1 MVFVTGATGILGRV
15 IVLELLKKGKK
26 VRAAKRPSSNI
37 NEVKHS
43 YQFYTENPDDFFNK
57 IEWIDVDFDDIN
69 AVESV
74 LKEVTEV
81 YHCAAK
87 VSFHP
92 KDEKEMYH
100 TNIKATENLLFACE
114 NSTVEKFLHV
124 SSIAVLDLLN
134 EKGEL
139 NENSDFNPKEEHSA
153 YAISKHLSE
162 MEIWRASAEGLN
174 TIIINPGMIIGTGN
188 WGKSSGDIFPTF
200 ENNSFTFSGGTS
212 YVDVRDV
219 AEISI
224 KLMENNTFGER
235 FIIVSE
241 NKKYADL
248 GKQIRTKL
256 GLKEAKI
263 LSKSTL
269 EIGRIANFLFG
280 WIFTQL
286 RMATKSNI
294 EAVSSLNIISN
305 QKIKDKLNFKFIPVQ
320 ESIDFHLNNYI
331 NDKKLN
337 KK

>member
-26 VRAAKRPSSNI
+26 VRAAKRPLSNI

-43 YQFYTENPDDFFNK
+43 YQFYTEIPDDFFNK

-69 AVESV
+69 SVESA

-92 KDEKEMYH
+92 KDKKEMYH
-100 TNIKATENLLFACE
+100 TNINATENLLFACE

-139 NENSDFNPKEEHSA
+139 DESSDFNPKEEHSA

-174 TIIINPGMIIGTGN
+174 TIVINPGMIIGTGN

-200 ENNSFTFSGGTS
+200 EKNSFTFSGGTS

-224 KLMENNTFGER
+224 QLMEKNTFGER

-256 GLKEAKI
+256 GLKDAKI

-269 EIGRIANFLFG
+269 QIGRIANLFFG
-280 WIFTQL
+280 WIFPQL
-286 RMATKSNI
+286 KMATKSNI
-294 EAVSSLNIISN
+294 DAVSSLNVISN

-331 NDKKLN
+331 NDKKLD